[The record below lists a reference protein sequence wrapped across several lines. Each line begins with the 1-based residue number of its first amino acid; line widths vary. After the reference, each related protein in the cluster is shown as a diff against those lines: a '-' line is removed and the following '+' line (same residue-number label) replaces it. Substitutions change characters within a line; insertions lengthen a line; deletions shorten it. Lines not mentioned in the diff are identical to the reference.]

1 MNSKKLLISI
11 PCLNEGESIRRVV
24 GNLPK
29 SLEGIDQ
36 IQVLVIDDG
45 STDNTVSEGQAAGA
59 HVISHGF
66 NRGLGVAFQTTI
78 EYALDQAFDCLVTID
93 GDGQFDAADISK
105 LLKPLQNQT
114 ADFVT
119 ASRFI
124 DKDFYPQ
131 GIPPAKF
138 WGNQAMSWLISKLTG
153 KKFLDVSCGFRAYS
167 KKSLMHLNLQGKF
180 TYTQEVFLDLCFK
193 GMRITEIPVHVK
205 YMKARKSR
213 MASSLVKYGFNTS
226 KIIFRTYRDFYPL
239 KFFWSLSLL
248 FLLIGLGFSAITLKH
263 YFDTGYF
270 VGQLWAGVI
279 GSFYI
284 FLSVAFWVLG
294 LVVDMLERLRLN
306 QEKILYYLKKKTK
319 Y

>member
-1 MNSKKLLISI
+1 MSSKKILISI
-11 PCLNEGESIRRVV
+11 PCLNEGESIRQVV
-24 GNLPK
+24 ENLPK
-29 SLEGIDQ
+29 TIENISQ
-36 IQVLVIDDG
+36 VQVLVIDDG
-45 STDNTVSEGQAAGA
+45 STDNTATEGQAAGA

-78 EYALDQAFDCLVTID
+78 EYALEQDFDYLVTID
-93 GDGQFDAADISK
+93 GDGQFNAADISK
-105 LLKPLQNQT
+105 LLSPLLLQN

-124 DKDFYPQ
+124 DKEFYPQ

-193 GMRITEIPVHVK
+193 GMRIAEIPVHVK
-205 YMKARKSR
+205 YMKNRKSR

-226 KIIFRTYRDFYPL
+226 KIIIRTYRDFYPL
-239 KFFWSLSLL
+239 KFFWFFSLI
-248 FLLIGLGFSAITLKH
+248 FLLVGSAFSAITLKH
-263 YFDTGYF
+263 YIETTYF
-270 VGQLWAGVI
+270 VGKLWAAAI
-279 GSFYI
+279 GGFFI
-284 FLSVAFWVLG
+284 FLSIAFWLLG

-306 QEKILYYLKKKTK
+306 QEKILFHLKKRNKH
-319 Y
+319 